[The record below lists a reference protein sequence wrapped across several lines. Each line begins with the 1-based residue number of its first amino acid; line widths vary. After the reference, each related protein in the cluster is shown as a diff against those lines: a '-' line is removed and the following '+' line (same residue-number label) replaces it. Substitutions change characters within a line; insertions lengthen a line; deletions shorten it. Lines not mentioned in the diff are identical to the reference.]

1 MNSSIL
7 EKLHKDKMTILRY
20 EEVNVNGI
28 TRFKE
33 VEKYIDVPCRL
44 SKEKL
49 SGISDENTP
58 ILTIAH
64 KVFTGPN
71 VDVLKGDKLVIKQKY
86 GRVYT
91 FKAGESFSY
100 SSHIEIDVQKEETA

>member
-1 MNSSIL
+1 LNGSIL
-7 EKLHKDKMTILRY
+7 EKLHKDKMTIFRY
-20 EEVNVNGI
+20 EEVKVNGI
-28 TRFKE
+28 TRMQD

-44 SKEKL
+44 SKKQL

-64 KVFTGPN
+64 KVFTSPS
-71 VDVLKGDKLVIKQKY
+71 VDVLEGDKLVIKQKS
-86 GRVYT
+86 GRIYT
-91 FKAGESFSY
+91 FKAGESFPY